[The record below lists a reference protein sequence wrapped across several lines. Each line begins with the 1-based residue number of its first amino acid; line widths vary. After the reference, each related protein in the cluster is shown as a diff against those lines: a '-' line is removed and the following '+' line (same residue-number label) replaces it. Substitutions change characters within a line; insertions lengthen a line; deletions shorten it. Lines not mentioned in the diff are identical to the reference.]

1 MAVQIIEMNK
11 ITIKRLHNE
20 PQGPLILNDQVE
32 ELEKTITHKG
42 AVRMFE

>member
-1 MAVQIIEMNK
+1 MTGQIIEMSK
-11 ITIKRLHNE
+11 ITLKGLHNE
-20 PQGPLILNDQVE
+20 PQGPLILNDQEE